1 MNYEIIERLTA
12 SKSKTMK
19 KVSAALCMLIIASIM
34 VVGSTYAWV
43 VLSIAPEVTEITTTV
58 GSNGALEIRLNIDD
72 DTDRNSMFRN
82 IVDFSNVKY
91 GLDQIVLL
99 PSMISPL
106 VNLKGEVLQIPEY
119 GDDGLATG
127 VGMANKTFL
136 GSLVGDEF
144 YKSDVTGV
152 RVVGSASGMTERQ
165 VRFDTALAAAR
176 SALSAAKSN
185 ATSSLQNDAF
195 VGIVLKMVTSS
206 GSTYT
211 AADVA
216 ELDTI
221 ITKLEA
227 SVAQMQEA
235 YKQLIIAAA
244 ASDNGADDIVSD
256 LVVTTW
262 GSGDLTLETIASTG
276 KINVGGHSVDV
287 PDEIVEG
294 LDALQATAEKVA
306 SARVT
311 YDGLTPDAG
320 EDYSTTIVNP
330 IISSLVNSSEI
341 TVNGVDPSEVDYND
355 IILNGAVITMASG
368 AGVYADIADQ
378 CGDYSAQITKVV
390 SMKTET
396 DVSSP
401 YISTAIT
408 TVAATGAP
416 GADAAELPMTALY
429 GYILDL
435 GFKTNAK
442 NSNLLLQTEAID
454 RVNQSNTDA
463 ESGTMGGGSYMSF
476 TVTEGADITNTQVV
490 QIMNCFRIVFFDTN
504 SGDVIGNAYL
514 DTDEAVFNAEGEVVA
529 KIYMKNSD
537 QVITSL
543 VQNTERN
550 ISVLVYL
557 DAENL
562 MNEHVSATTATSVTG
577 VMNLQFASDADLIP
591 IDYGTN

>member
-1 MNYEIIERLTA
+1 MV
-12 SKSKTMK
+12 KTNKNK
-19 KVSAALCMLIIASIM
+19 KNTTKLISSLCMLLVATIM

-82 IVDFSNVKY
+82 IVEFNNSKY

-106 VNLKGEVLQIPEY
+106 VNLKGEVLRIPEY
-119 GDDGLATG
+119 RDDGLATG
-127 VGMANKTFL
+127 VGMANKTFI

-144 YKSDVTGV
+144 YKNDVTGV

-206 GSTYT
+206 GATYS
-211 AADVA
+211 ADDVA
-216 ELDTI
+216 ELNTI

-227 SVAQMQEA
+227 SVEKMQEA

-262 GSGDLTLETIASTG
+262 GTGDLTLETIASTG

-294 LDALQATAEKVA
+294 LGALQATAAKVA
-306 SARVT
+306 SARET

-320 EDYSTTIVNP
+320 EDYSTTSVNP
-330 IISSLVNSSEI
+330 IISSLVDSSAI
-341 TVNGVDPSEVDYND
+341 TVNGKAPSEVDYND

-378 CGDYSAQITKVV
+378 CGNYSAQITPVV
-390 SMKTET
+390 SMKTQT
-396 DVSSP
+396 NVSNP

-408 TVAATGAP
+408 TVAAKGAP
-416 GADAAELPMTALY
+416 GAETAELPMTALY

-442 NSNLLLQTEAID
+442 NSNLLLQTEATD
-454 RVNQSNTDA
+454 RINSDNTDT

-476 TVTEGADITNTQVV
+476 TVTEGADIGKDQVV
-490 QIMNCFRIVFFDTN
+490 QIMKCFRIVFFDTN
-504 SGDVIGNAYL
+504 SGEVIGNAYL
-514 DTDEAVFNAEGEVVA
+514 DADEAVFNADEEVVA

-537 QVITSL
+537 QVITPL
-543 VQNTERN
+543 AQNTERN

-577 VMNLQFASDADLIP
+577 VMNLQFASDADLHP

>member
-1 MNYEIIERLTA
+1 MV
-12 SKSKTMK
+12 KTNKNK
-19 KVSAALCMLIIASIM
+19 KNTTKLISSLCMLLVATIM

-43 VLSIAPEVTEITTTV
+43 VLSIAPEITEITTTV

-82 IVDFSNVKY
+82 IVEFNNSKY

-119 GDDGLATG
+119 GDDGLATE
-127 VGMANKTFL
+127 VGMANKTFI

-152 RVVGSASGMTERQ
+152 RVVGSASGMTDRQ

-195 VGIVLKMVTSS
+195 VSIVLKMVTSS
-206 GSTYT
+206 GATYT

-221 ITKLEA
+221 IKKLET
-227 SVAQMQEA
+227 SVAKMQEA

-262 GSGDLTLETIASTG
+262 GTGDLTLETIASTG

-294 LDALQATAEKVA
+294 LGALQATAAKVA
-306 SARVT
+306 SARET

-320 EDYSTTIVNP
+320 EDYSTTSVNP
-330 IISSLVNSSEI
+330 IISSLVDSSAI
-341 TVNGVDPSEVDYND
+341 TVNGKSPSEVDYND

-378 CGDYSAQITKVV
+378 CGNYSAQITKVV
-390 SMKTET
+390 SMKTQT
-396 DVSSP
+396 SVSNP

-408 TVAATGAP
+408 TVAAKGAP
-416 GADAAELPMTALY
+416 GAETAELPMTALY

-442 NSNLLLQTEAID
+442 ESNLLLQTEATD
-454 RVNQSNTDA
+454 RINSDNTDT

-476 TVTEGADITNTQVV
+476 TVTEDADIGKDQVV
-490 QIMNCFRIVFFDTN
+490 QIMKCFRIVFFDTN
-504 SGDVIGNAYL
+504 SGAVIGNASL
-514 DTDEAVFNAEGEVVA
+514 DTANVVYNADEEVVA
-529 KIYMKNSD
+529 KIYMENSD
-537 QVITSL
+537 QVITAL
-543 VQNTERN
+543 EQNTERN

-562 MNEHVSATTATSVTG
+562 MNEHVSATTATSITG
-577 VMNLQFASDADLIP
+577 VMNLQFASDADLHS